1 MKKFFERDSVL
12 KIFSF
17 VIAII
22 IWFYIIIVLDPP
34 VVTVIRDIPIRYTQQ
49 NALLEQGLSI
59 VDENASSVEIKL
71 EGSRKRL
78 VNINSKNIS
87 ASVDLSS
94 VSKAGTHTLPVTL
107 AIPYDYLE
115 VVSKKPDMVEVT
127 VDKLVEEKRN
137 IRVKTTGNPEAGY
150 IAGTVELNPSTVLI
164 KGAASVVSQISDV
177 IVTVDVSKRKTDL
190 TDTAEIQFID
200 SDGRTLQDDD
210 EIFELISAD
219 ISEVQLKCPIM
230 KLKTVSIKADIDS
243 ALAEGETISVQPNTI
258 TIYGYEKDIE
268 QIEEIMTQKI
278 SIETLRNEKIVNA
291 DIMLPENLKLR
302 DNVTFVTVKLSNAE

>member
-49 NALLEQGLSI
+49 NALLGQGLSI

-200 SDGRTLQDDD
+200 SDGRTLPDDD